1 MSNAAPERELPSRR
15 QALVFHSK
23 VALLQARRG
32 WQDLRAP
39 VPRHGCGRGLQ
50 DAPLAAESSSVI
62 WNHQSPTE
70 FPLTA
75 GKVQNLRIAC
85 RDLHGLEIPAGET
98 FSFWKQIGRTTKRK
112 GYTEGRELREGCLV
126 ANIGGGI
133 CQLSNLLYNAALD
146 AGLEIIERHP
156 HSRLIPGSLAELDRD
171 ATIFWNYVDLRFRA
185 PFPFRLETILTA
197 TEIKV
202 RIRANPS
209 EAATSTP
216 TPSVTAE
223 AAAGAPV
230 RSNPSGDCQTCGM
243 TSCFRHPL
251 AVSKNRPSTGHTA
264 FLLDEYWPEFQG
276 WCRKH
281 SQDNDRWSLP
291 LDGDRWKKGN
301 YAWLAPESAE
311 TSYATLQTLISA
323 FRTRRLP
330 KQGPLRQRALL
341 KRDQQLAKTYGHLL
355 EPTARHLVVAQNL
368 LPHLWKAGVLGG
380 RSFDVIM
387 TRWPLGQL
395 QTRLD
400 QAAQLHPES
409 STLSDFRLDSDL
421 VALEAEALTAAAR
434 IVTPHRA
441 IAAHF
446 GAKALLL
453 DWHLPRTSDRTRP
466 VERSNQIFF
475 PASPLGRKGVFEL
488 GQALQGLDLELLVL
502 GSAQEEG
509 TSPLAGVTH
518 HRSSPGDLYD
528 SRALVLPAWIEH
540 QPRIALRALANGIP
554 VIATS
559 ACGLPEHPMLSQVEA
574 GDSDALHAKL
584 EELLTADAPT
594 SSGSR

>member
-1 MSNAAPERELPSRR
+1 MSNASPERELPSRR
-15 QALVFHSK
+15 QALVFQSK
-23 VALLQARRG
+23 VVLLQAKRG
-32 WQDLRAP
+32 FQDLRSPVSRHDSGRNLAEAP
-39 VPRHGCGRGLQ
+39 IV
-50 DAPLAAESSSVI
+50 AESSSVI

-85 RDLHGLEIPAGET
+85 TALHGVEIPAGET
-98 FSFWKQIGRTTKRK
+98 FSFWKQVGRTTKGK

-126 ANIGGGI
+126 ANIGGGL

-146 AGLEIIERHP
+146 AGLEIVERHP

-185 PFPFRLETILTA
+185 PFAFRFETILTA

-202 RIRANPS
+202 QIRAHLQDAPPTAKAPS
-209 EAATSTP
+209 APASE
-216 TPSVTAE
+216 V
-223 AAAGAPV
+223 GAPV
-230 RSNPSGDCQTCGM
+230 RSSPSGDCQTCGM

-264 FLLDEYWPEFQG
+264 FLLDEFWPEFQL
-276 WCRKH
+276 WSRKH
-281 SQDNDRWSLP
+281 SQDDDRWLLP
-291 LDGDRWKKGN
+291 LDGERWKKGN
-301 YAWLAPESAE
+301 YAWLPPDSAKA
-311 TSYATLQTLISA
+311 SYATLQTLISA

-341 KRDQQLAKTYGHLL
+341 KRDQQLARSYERML

-380 RSFDVIM
+380 RSFDVVM
-387 TRWPLGQL
+387 TRWPLAEL
-395 QTRLD
+395 QRILD
-400 QAAQLHPES
+400 QAAKLHPES
-409 STLSDFRLDSDL
+409 STLSDFRLDSEL
-421 VALEAEALTAAAR
+421 LNLESEALAAAAR

-441 IAAHF
+441 LAARF

-453 DWHLPRTSDRTRP
+453 DWHLPRAANRTRAP
-466 VERSNQIFF
+466 EPSNQVFF

-488 GQALQGLDLELLVL
+488 GTALHGLDLELLVL
-502 GSAQEEG
+502 GSAREEG
-509 TSPLAGVTH
+509 TDPLAGVTQ
-518 HRSSPGDLYD
+518 HRSSPGDLHD
-528 SRALVLPAWIEH
+528 CRALVLPAWVEH
-540 QPRIALRALANGIP
+540 QPRIALRALANDIP

-559 ACGLPEHPMLSQVEA
+559 SCGLPEHPMLSQVEP
-574 GDSDALHAKL
+574 GDSDTLHAKL
-584 EELLTADAPT
+584 EELLTADAPA
-594 SSGSR
+594 S